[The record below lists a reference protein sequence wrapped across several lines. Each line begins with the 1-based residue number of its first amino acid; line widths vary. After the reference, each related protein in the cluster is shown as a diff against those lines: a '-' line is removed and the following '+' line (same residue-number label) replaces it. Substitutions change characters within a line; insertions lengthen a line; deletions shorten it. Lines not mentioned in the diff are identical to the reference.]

1 MNFFT
6 HDRSFYRSL
15 VALAIPVALQNLI
28 TFAVSF
34 ADNVMVSSLGDSAVS
49 GVYMANQ
56 IQTFLQMFSGG
67 IEATIMIMAAQYWG
81 KRDTDSIKS
90 IVSIGIR
97 ISAAVGLILNLL
109 CLVMPS
115 VILSALT
122 KDASVISDGSTYLR
136 IVCFSYVFF
145 CITQSLIAAMR
156 SVEIAKVGM
165 YVSAC
170 SLFINVG
177 LNYVLIFGKLGFS
190 PMGLKGAAIA
200 TLISRIAEFILV
212 YIYTLLFATLTA
224 EMTSFGKR
232 PSIAEFAIRFI
243 LHTIFPLTTG
253 SAYFIKLR
261 VTTLSVYKRSFSL
274 IPRRLSNRR
283 V

>member
-90 IVSIGIR
+90 IVSVIR
-97 ISAAVGLILNLL
+97 
-109 CLVMPS
+109 
-115 VILSALT
+115 
-122 KDASVISDGSTYLR
+122 
-136 IVCFSYVFF
+136 
-145 CITQSLIAAMR
+145 
-156 SVEIAKVGM
+156 
-165 YVSAC
+165 
-170 SLFINVG
+170 
-177 LNYVLIFGKLGFS
+177 
-190 PMGLKGAAIA
+190 
-200 TLISRIAEFILV
+200 
-212 YIYTLLFATLTA
+212 
-224 EMTSFGKR
+224 
-232 PSIAEFAIRFI
+232 
-243 LHTIFPLTTG
+243 
-253 SAYFIKLR
+253 
-261 VTTLSVYKRSFSL
+261 
-274 IPRRLSNRR
+274 
-283 V
+283 